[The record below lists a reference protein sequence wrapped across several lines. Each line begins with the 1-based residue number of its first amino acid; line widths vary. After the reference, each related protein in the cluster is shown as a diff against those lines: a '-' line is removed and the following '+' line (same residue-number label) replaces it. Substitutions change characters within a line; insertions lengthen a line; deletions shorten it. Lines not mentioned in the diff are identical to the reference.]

1 MNKINMIGIIISSL
15 IILNGCATSKFEPF
29 EPDPVKFEIT
39 PEYKTDLSELDLLL
53 KNSIEKQYVAKEVI
67 IDQNNKVHILD
78 ENSTEEP
85 THVLLLPEEYK
96 EVANIVDIAMAYR
109 DTALAQSDLINTH
122 ISTVN
127 ALKELAELERQ
138 KVLLYRSA
146 WVDSENMFRD
156 ERKLRTRENMIND
169 ARFWL
174 VTIGSA
180 VAFAFI
186 L

>member
-1 MNKINMIGIIISSL
+1 MNKINMIGIIISCI
-15 IILNGCATSKFEPF
+15 IILNGCATTKFEPF
-29 EPDPVKFEIT
+29 EPDPVKFEVT
-39 PEYKTDLSELDLLL
+39 PEYKVNTTELDNLL
-53 KNSIEKQYVAKEVI
+53 KESIEKQYFAKEVI
-67 IDQNNKVHILD
+67 IDENNKIKILD
-78 ENSTEEP
+78 ENSNEQP
-85 THVLLLPEEYK
+85 THILMLPEEYK
-96 EVANIVDIAMAYR
+96 NVANIVDIAMAYR
-109 DTALAQSDLINTH
+109 DTTFAQSDLINTH
-122 ISTVN
+122 IATVN
-127 ALKELAELERQ
+127 SLKELAELERQ

-156 ERKLRTRENMIND
+156 ERKLRTRENLAND